1 MDLNP
6 QQKQFLEN
14 YLNPESETWGN
25 ALQSALKAGYK
36 QEYAESITSKDLKW
50 LSEYV
55 GDKELADLAIE
66 NLKEF
71 LKTQDEKLQ
80 SIRWDAT
87 KTTLK
92 GILKSKFSERQEHT
106 GKDGKEL
113 KISFDPIFKEK

>member
-6 QQKQFLEN
+6 QQKEFLEN
-14 YLNPESETWGN
+14 YLDPQSETWGN

-55 GDKELADLAIE
+55 GDKELADIAIE

-80 SIRWDAT
+80 NIRWEAT

-92 GILKSKFSERQEHT
+92 GILKNKFSERSELT

-113 KISFDPIFKEK
+113 KISFDPIFKDK

>member
-1 MDLNP
+1 MDLTP
-6 QQKQFLEN
+6 QQNSFLEN

-55 GDKELADLAIE
+55 GDKELADIAIA

-71 LKTQDEKLQ
+71 LNTQDEKLQ

-92 GILKSKFSERQEHT
+92 GILKSKFSERSELT
-106 GKDGKEL
+106 GKNGETL
-113 KISFDPIFKEK
+113 KISFDSVFENK